1 MHHLWSWD
9 KQMEKD
15 SWLKGDQV
23 CFEFVWSPSTSCPGF
38 KSSLT
43 RKDQERDSNQQQT
56 TSGFKPSLASFE
68 AINLRTANPSASNQL
83 CEDQIW
89 DWYNFSAVWFCV
101 KCLQLLIYFDTVPA
115 AWEKLCKMIGH
126 NFFRP
131 VVLASN
137 CPMQAGGWI
146 ETDFW
151 SFLLHGSI
159 HPVPPF

>member
-1 MHHLWSWD
+1 MHHLWTWG

-38 KSSLT
+38 KASLT
-43 RKDQERDSNQQQT
+43 RKEIQISNKQ
-56 TSGFKPSLASFE
+56 L
-68 AINLRTANPSASNQL
+68 LASNQPAPAL
-83 CEDQIW
+83 KQSTCGQQTPQRQINCVRIKSEI
-89 DWYNFSAVWFCV
+89 WYNFSAVWFCV

-159 HPVPPF
+159 HPVLPF